1 MTLFY
6 SMAAFALAASI
17 TPGPV
22 NVVALGSGARY
33 GLMPSLR
40 HVTGATVG
48 FVVLLVAVG
57 FGVYE
62 LLQRMPILMH
72 AIQWFGVAFLLY
84 MAYKLAVDDGELAS
98 PDDRQTPRGPT
109 MSRGAVM
116 QWLNPKAWLAALAGM
131 GAYTGG
137 DPARIWQFAAIYF
150 VVCWLSVGCWAAA
163 GAMLQHHMR
172 DAKRMRYLNRGMA
185 ALLAASAAYLVAAG

>member
-22 NVVALGSGARY
+22 NVVALGAGARY
-33 GLMPSLR
+33 GLLPSLR

-48 FVVLLVAVG
+48 FVALLVAVG

-62 LLQRMPILMH
+62 LLQRLPALMH

-84 MAYKLAVDDGELAS
+84 MAYKLAVDDGDLG
-98 PDDRQTPRGPT
+98 DTRTQRGPT
-109 MSRGAVM
+109 LSHGAVM

-150 VVCWLSVGCWAAA
+150 VICWLSVGCWAAA
-163 GAMLQHHMR
+163 GAMLRHRMR
-172 DAKRMRYLNRGMA
+172 DPQRVRYLNRGMA
-185 ALLAASAAYLVAAG
+185 ALLAASAVYLVAA

>member
-6 SMAAFALAASI
+6 SMATFALAASI

-33 GLMPSLR
+33 GLGPSLR

-62 LLQRMPILMH
+62 LLRRVPVLMH

-84 MAYKLAVDDGELAS
+84 MAYKLAVDNGELGDAD
-98 PDDRQTPRGPT
+98 PRRGPT
-109 MSRGAVM
+109 MTHGAVM

-131 GAYTGG
+131 GAYAAG
-137 DPARIWQFAAIYF
+137 DATRIWQFAAIYF

-163 GAMLQHHMR
+163 GAMLSHHMR
-172 DAKRMRYLNRGMA
+172 DARRVRRLNRVMA
-185 ALLAASAAYLVAAG
+185 ALLAGSAVYLVAAG